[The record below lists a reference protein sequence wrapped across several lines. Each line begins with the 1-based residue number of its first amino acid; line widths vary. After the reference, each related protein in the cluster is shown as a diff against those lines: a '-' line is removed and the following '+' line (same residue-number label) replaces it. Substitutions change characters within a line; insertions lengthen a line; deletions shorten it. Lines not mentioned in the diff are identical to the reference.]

1 MGSPK
6 CDQSSIDSVK
16 LTMNSTE
23 QPALETI
30 YVLAPQIVALGR
42 ALEPLSKAARHA
54 LRRTVQQSDQH
65 FVVLDDLVRHMG
77 VIEHALSGLG
87 SRLDGLMADVIQ
99 NGEADAL
106 VVGRSVGRLEQVL
119 WAFVDGYHDA
129 KACHA
134 GPESVEAQA
143 LILGV
148 YRHHIESIC
157 TWLDEL
163 VTTLLS
169 PEQALDLRGIKPSSD
184 VTLNV
189 SLNMTDPPEMSQ
201 IGSLVKSLLAQ
212 AEEAEAAQTFAGM
225 SREAKPGIL
234 STMGAMVFGLGVS
247 GAIFGKK
254 HD

>member
-1 MGSPK
+1 M
-6 CDQSSIDSVK
+6 
-16 LTMNSTE
+16 
-23 QPALETI
+23 
-30 YVLAPQIVALGR
+30 
-42 ALEPLSKAARHA
+42 
-54 LRRTVQQSDQH
+54 
-65 FVVLDDLVRHMG
+65 
-77 VIEHALSGLG
+77 
-87 SRLDGLMADVIQ
+87 
-99 NGEADAL
+99 
-106 VVGRSVGRLEQVL
+106 
-119 WAFVDGYHDA
+119 
-129 KACHA
+129 
-134 GPESVEAQA
+134 EAQA

-163 VTTLLS
+163 VTTLLN

-189 SLNMTDPPEMSQ
+189 SLNITDPPEMSQ

-212 AEEAEAAQTFAGM
+212 AEEAEAAQTYAGLA
-225 SREAKPGIL
+225 REAKPSIL

>member
-1 MGSPK
+1 
-6 CDQSSIDSVK
+6 
-16 LTMNSTE
+16 MNSTE
-23 QPALETI
+23 QPGLETI
-30 YVLAPQIVALGR
+30 YVLAPQLVALGH
-42 ALEPLSKAARHA
+42 ALKPLSKAARDA
-54 LRRTVQQSDQH
+54 LRHPAQPTDQP
-65 FVVLDDLVRHMG
+65 FVALDDLVRHMG
-77 VIEHALSGLG
+77 VIEHALSALG
-87 SRLDGLMADVIQ
+87 SRLDGLMADVMQ
-99 NGEADAL
+99 NGEADAF

-119 WAFVDGYHDA
+119 WEFIDGYQDA
-129 KACHA
+129 RACQA

-157 TWLDEL
+157 SWLDEL
-163 VTTLLS
+163 VTTVLS

-201 IGSLVKSLLAQ
+201 IGSLVKSLSVQ
-212 AEEAEAAQTFAGM
+212 AEEAAEAAQAAQAAQAFAGKAC
-225 SREAKPGIL
+225 EAKPGIF
-234 STMGAMVFGLGVS
+234 STIGAMAFGLGVS